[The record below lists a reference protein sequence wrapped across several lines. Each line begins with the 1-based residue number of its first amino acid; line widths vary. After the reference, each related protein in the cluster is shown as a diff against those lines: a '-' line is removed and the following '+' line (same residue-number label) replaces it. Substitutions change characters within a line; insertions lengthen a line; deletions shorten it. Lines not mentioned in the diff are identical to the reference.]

1 LWIKKYFE
9 DYEIGK
15 EFISESRTIGESDI
29 IDFARLS
36 GDFHPTH
43 FDDDF
48 AKASFYGE
56 KVGHG
61 LLSLSVAMGLINHWE
76 YRSRSIMAFIKV
88 TCRFLRPVKVN
99 DRIHG
104 KASILTKKEW
114 KRPDKGVVVF
124 GLEIINQRGE
134 VVAKAEIDELVWK
147 RGRNGGRAMGGKSE
161 DRSQLERKGGLIS

>member
-1 LWIKKYFE
+1 LWIKRYFE

-29 IDFARLS
+29 VDFARLS

-43 FDDDF
+43 FDDEF

-61 LLSLSVAMGLINHWE
+61 LLSLSVAMGLMNQWE
-76 YRSRSIMAFIKV
+76 YRSKSIMAFIKV
-88 TCRFLRPVKVN
+88 NCSFLRPVKVN
-99 DRIHG
+99 DRIYA
-104 KASILTKKEW
+104 KSWILDKKDW
-114 KRPDKGVVVF
+114 KKPDKGVVVF

-134 VVAKAEIDELVWK
+134 TMAKAEIEELVWK
-147 RGRNGGRAMGGKSE
+147 KVTS
-161 DRSQLERKGGLIS
+161 

>member
-1 LWIKKYFE
+1 LRIKRYFE

-15 EFISESRTIGESDI
+15 EFISESRTIREADI
-29 IDFARLS
+29 VDFARLS

-43 FDDDF
+43 FDDKF

-56 KVGHG
+56 RVGHG

-88 TCRFLRPVKVN
+88 TCHFLRPVKIN
-99 DRIHG
+99 DTIH
-104 KASILTKKEW
+104 ARSSILGKKNW
-114 KRPDKGVVVF
+114 KKPEKGIVVF
-124 GLEIINQRGE
+124 GLKIINQKGE

-147 RGRNGGRAMGGKSE
+147 REGSGCRSME
-161 DRSQLERKGGLIS
+161 DRRGAQSLVER

>member
-1 LWIKKYFE
+1 MWIKRYFE

-43 FDDDF
+43 FDDEF

-61 LLSLSVAMGLINHWE
+61 LLSLAVAMGLINHWD
-76 YRSRSIMAFIKV
+76 YRARSIMAFIKV
-88 TCRFLRPVKVN
+88 TCSFLRPVKIN
-99 DRIHG
+99 DRIHA
-104 KASILTKKEW
+104 KSSILDKKGW

-134 VVAKAEIDELVWK
+134 RVAEAEIEELVQK
-147 RGRNGGRAMGGKSE
+147 KEGS
-161 DRSQLERKGGLIS
+161 